1 MEAARPTPTRP
12 LLLGRYTL
20 LEKLGAGG
28 HGEVWRAH
36 DAILGIE
43 VALKLLSPA
52 LARSETAW
60 EALEH
65 EHEIAGRLD
74 HASILKVFSPQRD
87 AETAALPMELAPG
100 GDLTTFA
107 RRQLPA
113 DHAAAS

>member
-1 MEAARPTPTRP
+1 MEAARPTPNRP

-36 DAILGIE
+36 DATLGIE

-65 EHEIAGRLD
+65 EHELAGSRQE
-74 HASILKVFSPQRD
+74 AGGY
-87 AETAALPMELAPG
+87 PG
-100 GDLTTFA
+100 GGDQTGGGSPIE
-107 RRQLPA
+107 QGQ
-113 DHAAAS
+113 